1 MERHRSTAIEA
12 TAGQANRQVIPG
24 NLGRDVLQ
32 ALLEHSPAGIA
43 IVDGHNLRIRY
54 TNPQFQRLLLDGPQ
68 QNWQGV
74 EVELYDLYDLYN
86 LFPGGGGR
94 QITALIRQVSW
105 SGRTATREA
114 LRLEGGKRGPVYWDV
129 TAARLEEGLDGAPAI
144 LLQIV
149 DVTSTV
155 VVKAEHERL
164 DTLKDDFLAVTAH
177 ELRTPVTALLG
188 FTNLLVRRAEQRD
201 WHDRDLQ
208 ALRVLEIQVQRLTQL
223 VDELIDVSQVQTGT
237 IELTRQR
244 AELLALV
251 EQAAAAL
258 QSDAPRHT
266 IVVEGLDRP
275 VEVWGDPR
283 RLDQVISHLISN
295 ALKYSPWG
303 GTIRVAVWKDSMA
316 HVSVADEG
324 IGVPEQALP
333 LLFDRFYRAS
343 NVDSERISG
352 LGIGLYLVKELV
364 AAHDGQI
371 DVHNAPGGGTTFEIT
386 LPLYQQSEVSSQ

>member
-1 MERHRSTAIEA
+1 LLR
-12 TAGQANRQVIPG
+12 
-24 NLGRDVLQ
+24 

-54 TNPQFQRLLLDGPQ
+54 TNHQFQHLLLDGPQ
-68 QNWQGV
+68 QSRPGV
-74 EVELYDLYDLYN
+74 EVKLYDLHDLYD

-94 QITALIRQVSW
+94 QITALIKQVSW

-114 LRLEGGKRGPVYWDV
+114 LRLEGFKRGPVYWDI
-129 TAARLEEGLDGAPAI
+129 TAARLEEYLDGAPAI
-144 LLQIV
+144 MLQVV

-155 VVKAEHERL
+155 LAKAEHERL

-188 FTNLLVRRAEQRD
+188 FTNLLVRRAEQKD
-201 WHDRDLQ
+201 WSDRDLQ

-237 IELTRQR
+237 IELTRQPVD
-244 AELLALV
+244 LLALV
-251 EQAAAAL
+251 EQAVTAL
-258 QSDAPRHT
+258 QTDRLGHL
-266 IVVEGLDRP
+266 IVIEGHGRP
-275 VEVWGDPR
+275 VDVWGDPR
-283 RLDQVISHLISN
+283 RLDQIISHLISN

-303 GTIRVAVWKDSMA
+303 GTIQVTVWKDSAA

-333 LLFDRFYRAS
+333 LLFDRFYRAT
-343 NVDSERISG
+343 NVDSDRISG

-364 AAHDGQI
+364 VAHDGQI
-371 DVHNAPGGGTTFEIT
+371 DVRSTPGGGTTFEVT
-386 LPLYQQSEVSSQ
+386 LPLYEQSEVSSQ